1 MCSNNCFVG
10 KVVVDRGNE
19 GSTDTDCF
27 SDSPALQKKVVLFNI
42 FVHVWKRS
50 TTYIVC
56 SQLKVYYIRGGWHSA
71 VNRGSCP
78 LNRRRG
84 IGQER

>member
-1 MCSNNCFVG
+1 MKDLLIRIAFQILLH
-10 KVVVDRGNE
+10 
-19 GSTDTDCF
+19 
-27 SDSPALQKKVVLFNI
+27 AKKSCVI
-42 FVHVWKRS
+42 QHICARVWKRS